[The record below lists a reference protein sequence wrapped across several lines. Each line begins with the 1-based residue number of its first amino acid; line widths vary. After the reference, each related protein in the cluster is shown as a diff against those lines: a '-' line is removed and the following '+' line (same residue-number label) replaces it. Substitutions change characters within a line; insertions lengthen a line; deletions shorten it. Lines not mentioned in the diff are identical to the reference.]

1 MKEDDYLPIS
11 DTSREDFKK
20 FYTWTIEDAISAQ
33 EEWGKGDHN
42 SHAKGPLF
50 KWIAVHELKEMADK
64 YEDTRDNNLILAA
77 VYQCAMNDLPMPRWC
92 VFKYIK
98 SYRDVYFK
106 AVTSWDD
113 SFGRPHPKGTHAN
126 DIRKWK
132 ADAFRV
138 KERIEEI
145 VKKED
150 APIEPELFERVGKE
164 LGMGAHTTTSNLYY
178 YAKHIVKSLIS

>member
-1 MKEDDYLPIS
+1 MKEVDYLPIS

-20 FYTWTIEDAISAQ
+20 FYTWTIEDSISAQ
-33 EEWGKGDHN
+33 KEWEKTNPN
-42 SHAKGPLF
+42 SQAKGPLF
-50 KWIAVHELKEMADK
+50 KFLAVHELKEIADK
-64 YEDTRDNNLILAA
+64 YEETSDNNLILAA
-77 VYQCAMNDLPMPRWC
+77 IYQCALNDLPLPRWC
-92 VFKYIK
+92 VFKYLK

-138 KERIEEI
+138 NERIEEI

-150 APIEPELFERVGKE
+150 APIDDYLFERVAKE
-164 LGMGAHTTTSNLYY
+164 LGTGRKTKTSDLYY
-178 YAKHIVKSLIS
+178 YAKKLMKK